1 MKTKGKDLRVIKTD
15 RNIRNSFIR
24 LLGRK
29 GFNSITVQDILDEA
43 LINRTTFY
51 NHYSSKYELGELIAA
66 QLLEL
71 FDKVLDARFESDE
84 GGIDLF
90 THLDKM
96 SEKLKEESDAI
107 LKMWKVCTETIHLY
121 DDMRDHLQGRI
132 IMYLGRDKD
141 AFRISLAMSILM
153 TVLEYML
160 THDNASAA
168 DIHAEV
174 VSFYKENLK

>member
-15 RNIRNSFIR
+15 RNIRSSFIR

-29 GFNSITVQDILDEA
+29 DFNSITVQDILDEA

-51 NHYSSKYELGELIAA
+51 NHYSSKYELGELISA

-71 FDKVLDARFESDE
+71 FDKVLDARFNSGE
-84 GGIDLF
+84 GGNDLF

-107 LKMWKVCTETIHLY
+107 LKMWKVRTETIHLY
-121 DDMRDHLQGRI
+121 DDMRDHLQVRI

-160 THDNASAA
+160 THDDASAA